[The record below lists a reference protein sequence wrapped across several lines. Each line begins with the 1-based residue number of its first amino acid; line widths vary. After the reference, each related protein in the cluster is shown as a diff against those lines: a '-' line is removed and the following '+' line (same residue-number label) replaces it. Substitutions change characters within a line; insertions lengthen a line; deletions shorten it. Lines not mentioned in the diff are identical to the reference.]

1 MSQTPVKPEIIK
13 FPQLER
19 YLKSESDTLYVI
31 NFWATWCK
39 PCVKELPYFENLQA
53 TYGSKNV
60 KVLLI
65 SLDFKRQYETQL
77 IPFIKKHG
85 LKSTVMLIDEIDYDT
100 WLGKVDETWSG
111 AIPATLFINGKR
123 GIRKFYEQEFTW
135 EELENIIK
143 PLIINKS

>member
-13 FPQLER
+13 FPQLEK